1 VATRG
6 APTRSR
12 KGSNRRRSTPSSNR
26 GASRTPRNRHLRA
39 VPSRNAHVRP
49 SRSPRRILI
58 LLAILTLAFVGMAAR
73 LVTLQVIDFPRYSK
87 LAAAQ
92 RQREVVFPAP
102 RGTVFDRNGE
112 SLAITVQLR
121 TVWVDPTQVTDVEGT
136 ARKLSVYLGEPPRM
150 IAGKLVG
157 GTPGDEFE
165 YVARQIDPK
174 LASKI
179 ESLGL
184 PGIHVTPEPKRIYPS
199 DRLASHV
206 LGFVNADGDALGGI
220 EVEFDEILRGEAG
233 RMELEQDPS
242 GRPLPQAE
250 FVYERAKPGR
260 SLFLTI
266 DGDLQRFTEFA
277 LAESVR
283 KYGAI
288 GGSAIIMRPRTGE
301 ILAMA
306 SVPDF
311 NPNSFNQFS
320 DEERRNR
327 AIGFNHEPGS
337 SFKLVTAAAV
347 LEEKLVTPTTP
358 FDVPDQLQIADRVI
372 HDSHSHAAETMTVT
386 EIIEQSSNVGT
397 VKLGLKLG
405 PDRLDKWIRRFGFG
419 SKTGLDLPG
428 EENGILLDRD
438 QWYGSTIGNVPLGQG
453 IAVTQLQM
461 AAAYNVL
468 ANRGMWVEPKLVY
481 STMQPDGDVAP
492 SSPPS
497 RRRVLSRRTA
507 RQMLEILTGVVNEG
521 TGILA
526 QIPGYEVAGKT
537 GTAQKPL
544 PTGGYGNSHIASFAG
559 IAPARRPAIVVLV
572 TLDEPSP
579 IWGGSTA
586 APTFKVIAE
595 YALRYLGVP
604 PTRNAAQ
611 AVEAIENEQAEEPLP
626 HD

>member
-1 VATRG
+1 LV
-6 APTRSR
+6 
-12 KGSNRRRSTPSSNR
+12 
-26 GASRTPRNRHLRA
+26 
-39 VPSRNAHVRP
+39 
-49 SRSPRRILI
+49 
-58 LLAILTLAFVGMAAR
+58 LLVVLTLAFVGMAVR
-73 LVTLQVIDFPRYSK
+73 LVSLQVLDFPRYSR

-121 TVWVDPTQVTDVEGT
+121 TVWVDPTQVTDMEGT
-136 ARKLSVYLGEPPRM
+136 ARKLSAYLDEPARV

-157 GTPGDEFE
+157 GVPGDEFE

-206 LGFVNADGDALGGI
+206 LGFVNADGGALGGI

-277 LAESVR
+277 LADSVR
-283 KYGAI
+283 KYGAV

-311 NPNSFNQFS
+311 NPNIFNQFS

-337 SFKLVTAAAV
+337 SFKLVTASAV
-347 LEEKLVTPTTP
+347 LEENLVTPTTA

-405 PDRLDKWIRRFGFG
+405 PDRLDKWVRRFGFG

-481 STMQPDGDVAP
+481 STMQPDGDVVP
-492 SSPPS
+492 SPPPS

-507 RQMLEILTGVVNEG
+507 RQMLEILTGVVDEG

-526 QIPGYEVAGKT
+526 QIPGYQIAGKT

-544 PTGGYGNSHIASFAG
+544 PTGGYGDSHIASFAG

-586 APTFKVIAE
+586 APTFKIIAE

-611 AVEAIENEQAEEPLP
+611 AVEAIENEQAEESLP

>member
-1 VATRG
+1 
-6 APTRSR
+6 
-12 KGSNRRRSTPSSNR
+12 
-26 GASRTPRNRHLRA
+26 
-39 VPSRNAHVRP
+39 
-49 SRSPRRILI
+49 
-58 LLAILTLAFVGMAAR
+58 MAAR
-73 LVTLQVIDFPRYSK
+73 LVTLQVFDFPRYSK

-121 TVWVDPTQVTDVEGT
+121 TVWVDPTQVTDLEGT
-136 ARKLSVYLGEPPRM
+136 ARKLSAYLDEPARV

-157 GTPGDEFE
+157 GVPGDEFE

-174 LASKI
+174 LASKV
-179 ESLGL
+179 ESLHL

-220 EVEFDEILRGEAG
+220 EVRFDEILRGKAG

-311 NPNSFNQFS
+311 NPNLFNQFS
-320 DEERRNR
+320 NEERRNR
-327 AIGFNHEPGS
+327 AVGFNYEPGS
-337 SFKLVTAAAV
+337 SFKLVTASAV
-347 LEEKLVTPTTP
+347 LEENLVTPATP
-358 FDVPDQLQIADRVI
+358 FDVPDELQIADRVI
-372 HDSHSHAAETMTVT
+372 HDSHAHAAESMTVT

-419 SKTGLDLPG
+419 SRTGLDLPG

-438 QWYGSTIGNVPLGQG
+438 RWYGSTIGNVPLGQG

-481 STMQPDGDVAP
+481 STMQPDGDVVALR
-492 SSPPS
+492 PPS

-559 IAPARRPAIVVLV
+559 IAPARRPEIVVLV

-586 APTFKVIAE
+586 APTFKIIAE

>member
-1 VATRG
+1 VIV
-6 APTRSR
+6 
-12 KGSNRRRSTPSSNR
+12 
-26 GASRTPRNRHLRA
+26 L
-39 VPSRNAHVRP
+39 VV
-49 SRSPRRILI
+49 
-58 LLAILTLAFVGMAAR
+58 LTLAFVAMAVR
-73 LVTLQVIDFPRYSK
+73 LVTVQILDFPRYTR

-92 RQREVVFPAP
+92 RERAVVFPAP

-121 TVWVDPTQVTDVEGT
+121 TVWVDPTQVTDVAAT
-136 ARKLSVYLGEPPRM
+136 SQTLSAHLDQPARI
-150 IAGKLVG
+150 IADKLVG
-157 GTPGDEFE
+157 GVPGDEFE

-174 LASKI
+174 LAEKI
-179 ESLGL
+179 ESLDL

-206 LGFVNADGDALGGI
+206 LGFVNADGDALSGI
-220 EVEFDEILRGEAG
+220 EFQFDRILRGKAG

-242 GRPLPQAE
+242 GRALPQAE
-250 FVYERAKPGR
+250 FVYERAQPGR
-260 SLFLTI
+260 SIFLTI
-266 DGDLQRFTEFA
+266 DSDLQRFTEFT
-277 LAESVR
+277 LADAVR
-283 KYGAI
+283 RYGAI

-311 NPNSFNQFS
+311 DPNHFNQFS

-327 AIGFNHEPGS
+327 AVSFNYEPGS
-337 SFKLVTAAAV
+337 SFKLVTASAV
-347 LEEKLVTPTTP
+347 LEENLVNPSTR
-358 FDVPDQLQIADRVI
+358 FDVPDQMQIADRVI
-372 HDSHSHAAETMTVT
+372 HDSHAHAAESMSVT

-405 PDRLDKWIRRFGFG
+405 ADRLDKWLRRFRFG
-419 SKTGLDLPG
+419 SKTGLNLPG

-461 AAAYNVL
+461 AAAYSVL

-481 STMQPDGDVAP
+481 STMEPDGDVVGAP
-492 SSPPS
+492 PPT
-497 RRRVLSRRTA
+497 RRRVVSRRTA

-559 IAPARRPAIVVLV
+559 IAPADRPQIVILV
-572 TLDEPSP
+572 TLDEANP

-586 APTFKVIAE
+586 APTFKTIAE

-604 PTRNAAQ
+604 PTRNAAR
-611 AVEAIENEQAEEPLP
+611 AIEAIQNEQAEEPVP